1 MCGSQSESFL
11 GGATRLSECS
21 NRSFEH
27 PLFACLQTLVH
38 DQRNP
43 TQLNKRMVSLDRRHL
58 LAAGLFSY
66 SFANYADHLGIGHER
81 FERLM
86 PEVAETMEA
95 ALRDGWPDDRL
106 AQALEME
113 LADVPEWRRRFERA
127 LAIVDA
133 PDAAAAYR
141 NGVRFSIEDAVEDGL
156 EGPDAIER
164 LVEQLC
170 YRAADLAFL
179 LELEGTVLSQYSEA
193 LRDGRVRNDAGQ

>member
-1 MCGSQSESFL
+1 
-11 GGATRLSECS
+11 
-21 NRSFEH
+21 
-27 PLFACLQTLVH
+27 
-38 DQRNP
+38 
-43 TQLNKRMVSLDRRHL
+43 
-58 LAAGLFSY
+58 
-66 SFANYADHLGIGHER
+66 
-81 FERLM
+81 M

-193 LRDGRVRNDAGQ
+193 LRDGRDRGDAG